1 LISFQKFPDVS
12 ENLVLPETTRNSDDK
27 FKIKTRKLMR
37 DDKEKLTH
45 QTRQIAPIV
54 DWMASSEEN
63 ITGFGN
69 REKTSFKSTND
80 WMTGSED
87 HSSNED
93 NLIVDDEVN
102 EFPTSQ
108 LTRRYSDESNEV
120 KTGLKYGGKTANKR
134 TGFEY
139 SGKSSNLNLPTNWSQ
154 ERLDQDS
161 YLSQESTIVSDWSQ
175 DSHLKSDWSQDSYL
189 KSDWSQDTNLDS
201 DWSQDTQPAHD
212 WSQDTNLDSDWSQ
225 ETRLDHDWSQNINL
239 DSELDQDWSY
249 VDQSLDYDWSTNNNV
264 LDTDIQ
270 TTKKDSTKQNGKS
283 TDLKWI
289 AQKNLEHKFFDNG
302 HNFNLTSWPFVNPVD
317 GSYSIT
323 ISL

>member
-1 LISFQKFPDVS
+1 
-12 ENLVLPETTRNSDDK
+12 
-27 FKIKTRKLMR
+27 
-37 DDKEKLTH
+37 
-45 QTRQIAPIV
+45 
-54 DWMASSEEN
+54 MASSEEN

-69 REKTSFKSTND
+69 KEKTSFKSTND

-87 HSSNED
+87 YSSNED
-93 NLIVDDEVN
+93 NLIVDDQLN
-102 EFPTSQ
+102 EIPTSQ

-120 KTGLKYGGKTANKR
+120 KTGLKYGGKTAEKR

-139 SGKSSNLNLPTNWSQ
+139 SGKSSNLNLPTDWSQ

-175 DSHLKSDWSQDSYL
+175 DSHLKSDWSQDSQPKSDWL
-189 KSDWSQDTNLDS
+189 QDTHLDSDWSQDTNLDS
-201 DWSQDTQPAHD
+201 DWSQGSHLKSD
-212 WSQDTNLDSDWSQ
+212 WSQDTNINLDSHWSQ
-225 ETRLDHDWSQNINL
+225 DTQLAHDWSQNTNL

-270 TTKKDSTKQNGKS
+270 TTKKDSTKQNGRS